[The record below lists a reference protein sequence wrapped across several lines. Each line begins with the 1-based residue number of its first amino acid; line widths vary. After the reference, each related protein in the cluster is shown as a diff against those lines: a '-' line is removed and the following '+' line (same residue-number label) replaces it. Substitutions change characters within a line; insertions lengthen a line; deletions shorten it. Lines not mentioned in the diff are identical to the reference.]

1 MHYCETFR
9 HHWVHISISIWYGW
23 IIIILQW
30 GHSNV
35 EHLPFMCIFSM
46 IIQWELLIKTK
57 GLAFLQRKNAEPFA
71 YKKRP
76 CWVIIKKKLIE
87 KISSVHCSSVFALS
101 NVWVFSFKN
110 TTGLLTHISFDKYFP
125 LTVHA
130 LCHIY
135 LQEALSVYGKN
146 WNKGLQGRNRHLCS
160 NVYTCQCCWQTV
172 NIEQL
177 LNKLT
182 FHRQV

>member
-23 IIIILQW
+23 IIILLQW

-35 EHLPFMCIFSM
+35 EHLPFLCIFSM
-46 IIQWELLIKTK
+46 IIQWELLIKAK

-76 CWVIIKKKLIE
+76 CWIIIE

-110 TTGLLTHISFDKYFP
+110 TNGLLTHISFDKYFSFDSP
-125 LTVHA
+125 CTVPYLLTG
-130 LCHIY
+130 
-135 LQEALSVYGKN
+135 S
-146 WNKGLQGRNRHLCS
+146 
-160 NVYTCQCCWQTV
+160 TV
-172 NIEQL
+172 SLWEKLEQRL
-177 LNKLT
+177 ARKK
-182 FHRQV
+182 